1 MVLDKAPLLAYAQQ
15 RGVGD
20 LGRGALIVR
29 ALLVEALLV
38 VAVLAYMG
46 AH

>member
-1 MVLDKAPLLAYAQQ
+1 MLEIPARSPYA
-15 RGVGD
+15 RWRCIGGC
-20 LGRGALIVR
+20 GRGTGIVR

>member
-1 MVLDKAPLLAYAQQ
+1 MLAIRPASPYAQG
-15 RGVGD
+15 RCIGGC
-20 LGRGALIVR
+20 GRGSGIVR